1 MKKIIFSF
9 SFFCLLYSCKPTGLA
24 IQNKNDQAVAPVVKE
39 NIFVLTEKSTNKKY
53 GYSESFPVNLGFTHT
68 IHQVKPEQYLKALS
82 GPNHEEITFK
92 FIESCCPFL
101 TKKGDMGTGL
111 LDKYEI
117 SWAGLKKPLYIY
129 INIYEKGDVF
139 IPYNLNAKK

>member
-1 MKKIIFSF
+1 MKKIIISV
-9 SFFCLLYSCKPTGLA
+9 LLLGLLFSCKPSGLA
-24 IQNKNDQAVAPVVKE
+24 ILNKNDQAIPPTVKE
-39 NIFVLTEKSTNKKY
+39 NIFVLTQKATDKKY
-53 GYSESFPVNLGFTHT
+53 GYSESLPVNLGFTHS
-68 IHQVKPEQYLKALS
+68 IHQVKPEQYLNALS

-92 FIESCCPFL
+92 FIESCCPFI

-129 INIYEKGDVF
+129 INIYEKGDVL

>member
-1 MKKIIFSF
+1 MKKIILLTLLGL
-9 SFFCLLYSCKPTGLA
+9 FFGCKPSGLA
-24 IQNKNDQAVAPVVKE
+24 ILNKNDQAIAPPVKE
-39 NIFVLTEKSTNKKY
+39 NVFVLTQKATDKKY
-53 GYSESFPVNLGFTHT
+53 GYSESLPVNLGFTNS

-82 GPNHEEITFK
+82 GPNQEEISYK
-92 FIESCCPFL
+92 FIESCCPFI

-129 INIYEKGDVF
+129 INIYEKGDIL